1 MGLGKNNTGLEEIS
15 QSVTNVENIAT
26 EIKTNVNEVKTDT
39 EGVVLSTESIKA
51 IVDEIQNR
59 IGLTGD
65 TGGSASAGSVMS
77 KLNQIISTTV
87 SGGGGWEIPSIKKII
102 QDGERLSELGMA
114 PNTNY
119 KLLVIPN
126 RFALYQPDSGYDNVY
141 ANVST
146 SRALHYFYINNI
158 QTSSHEEK
166 VCYLPLCVPFY
177 FKIDMLSYSPAFDI
191 VNCYVFWLND

>member
-1 MGLGKNNTGLEEIS
+1 MGLVKDNTGLEEIS

-26 EIKTNVNEVKTDT
+26 EIKTNVNEVKTNT

-65 TGGSASAGSVMS
+65 TGGSASAGSMMS

-87 SGGGGWEIPSIKKII
+87 SGGGGWEIPSIKRII
-102 QDGERLSELGMA
+102 QDGEELSELGMA

-126 RFALYQPDSGYDNVY
+126 YFKLEQPDASNNVFAAVY
-141 ANVST
+141 S
-146 SRALHYFYINNI
+146 SRSSYYFYIDNI
-158 QTSSHEEK
+158 QTISFQTRT
-166 VCYLPLCVPFY
+166 CYLPLCVPFY
-177 FKIDMLSYSPAFDI
+177 FKISSIANSPTFDI
-191 VNCYVFWLND
+191 YNCYVFWLND

>member
-1 MGLGKNNTGLEEIS
+1 MGLAKNNTDLEEIS

-26 EIKTNVNEVKTDT
+26 EIKTDI
-39 EGVVLSTESIKA
+39 EGVVLSTDSIKA

-65 TGGSASAGSVMS
+65 TGGSSSAGSMMS

-87 SGGGGWEIPSIKKII
+87 SGGGGWEIPSIKRII
-102 QDGERLSELGMA
+102 QSGEKLSELGMA

-126 RFALYQPDSGYDNVY
+126 RFILNQPESGDNVY
-141 ANVST
+141 AGVFTT
-146 SRALHYFYINNI
+146 SSRHYFYINNI
-158 QTSSHEEK
+158 QTSPSQRSS
-166 VCYLPLCVPFY
+166 CYLPLCVPFY
-177 FKIDMLSYSPAFDI
+177 FKISMLSYSPAFNI
-191 VNCYVFWLND
+191 HNCYIFWLND

>member
-1 MGLGKNNTGLEEIS
+1 MGLEKNNTGLEEIS

-39 EGVVLSTESIKA
+39 EEIVLSTESIKA

-65 TGGSASAGSVMS
+65 TGGSSSAGSVMS
-77 KLNQIISTTV
+77 KLNQIIGTTV
-87 SGGGGWEIPSIKKII
+87 SGGGGWEIPSIKRII
-102 QDGERLSELGMA
+102 QDGEELSELGMA

-126 RFALYQPDSGYDNVY
+126 HFILEQPDASNNVFAKVY
-141 ANVST
+141 S
-146 SRALHYFYINNI
+146 SRSAYYFYINNI
-158 QTSSHEEK
+158 QTISIQK
-166 VCYLPLCVPFY
+166 KACYLPLCVPFY
-177 FKIDMLSYSPAFDI
+177 FKISSIANSPIFDI
-191 VNCYVFWLND
+191 CNCYVFWLND